1 MVQKPWKI
9 VGKSMIIK
17 HEDVPDVCA
26 VFFVVV
32 ISEVTPVLLNNK
44 IEKSLKNA
52 NISQCVAS
60 ALT

>member
-1 MVQKPWKI
+1 
-9 VGKSMIIK
+9 MIIK
-17 HEDVPDVCA
+17 HEDVPDVRA

-60 ALT
+60 ALI

>member
-1 MVQKPWKI
+1 MKY
-9 VGKSMIIK
+9 
-17 HEDVPDVCA
+17 EDVPDVRA

-44 IEKSLKNA
+44 IEKSLKNV
-52 NISQCVAS
+52 NISQCVTS